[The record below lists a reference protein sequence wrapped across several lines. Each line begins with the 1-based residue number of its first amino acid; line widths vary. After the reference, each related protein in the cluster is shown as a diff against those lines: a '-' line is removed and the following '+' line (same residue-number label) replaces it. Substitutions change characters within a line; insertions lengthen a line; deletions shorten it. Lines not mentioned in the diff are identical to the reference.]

1 MTMKQDILKSKAAKI
16 SFCVLL
22 VIVLLGIIGPWIAP
36 YNPTES
42 NFDKFLQQPSME
54 NPLGTDAIGRD
65 LLSRMLYGARETL
78 MVAVMSV
85 FITFFLGTLLG
96 VTSAYIGGIFDNVM
110 MRIMDVLLSLP
121 GILLALAIV
130 AILGPSQINAMIAI
144 GISSIP
150 SFARLIRSAALT
162 VKTSGYIEASYAA
175 GSSHRW
181 IMVNHI
187 VPNITS
193 VLIVY
198 TTMFVGSAILDTSAL
213 GFIGMGAQ
221 PPTPEWGTMLSEGK
235 DYLSDAWWLA
245 TFPGLAITVIVLT
258 INILGDELYEFFDPR
273 SKHR

>member
-1 MTMKQDILKSKAAKI
+1 MKQDILKSKAAKI